1 MNELQSVHSNLSR
14 GDDAIDLSQLE
25 IPRLK
30 SIKTDLPRSDPSS
43 QNSTPR
49 ILTPNTPD
57 IFFKTK
63 LCNNFTNKGSC
74 GYGDECTFA
83 HGMED
88 LRSSW
93 EARIRV
99 CKMHMRSGKC
109 TYGAN
114 CSYLHVETG
123 EGSCV
128 SAADKKRTGFC
139 KTNPCFSWR
148 TSGRCSYGAYCRFI
162 HANED
167 SKKTGAGVEAEGGHK
182 TEVLEGSSRSRSIFS
197 FKPIVVP
204 SRLKSGS
211 EKLKEMKK
219 VDGIY
224 GDWLE

>member
-1 MNELQSVHSNLSR
+1 MNEPQSTHSNLSR
-14 GDDAIDLSQLE
+14 GNDAIALRKLD
-25 IPRLK
+25 IPRLE
-30 SIKTDLPRSDPSS
+30 SIKKDLPRSDPSS

-49 ILTPNTPD
+49 TLTPNNPEA
-57 IFFKTK
+57 FFKTR

-93 EARIRV
+93 EERIRV

-128 SAADKKRTGFC
+128 SAADKKHTGFC

-162 HANED
+162 HANE
-167 SKKTGAGVEAEGGHK
+167 GAY
-182 TEVLEGSSRSRSIFS
+182 
-197 FKPIVVP
+197 
-204 SRLKSGS
+204 S
-211 EKLKEMKK
+211 EKC
-219 VDGIY
+219 
-224 GDWLE
+224 